1 MLNRLGDAK
10 LVALLQKIALHELV
24 VYCMLH
30 NACMTADMTAEE
42 RQQHKKKKKKNKQ
55 QEEEQAATAEA
66 ARGQQE

>member
-10 LVALLQKIALHELV
+10 LVALWQTIAPHELI
-24 VYCMLH
+24 VYCMLQH
-30 NACMTADMTAEE
+30 ACMTADMTAKE
-42 RQQHKKKKKKNKQ
+42 RQQHKKKKKTKQ